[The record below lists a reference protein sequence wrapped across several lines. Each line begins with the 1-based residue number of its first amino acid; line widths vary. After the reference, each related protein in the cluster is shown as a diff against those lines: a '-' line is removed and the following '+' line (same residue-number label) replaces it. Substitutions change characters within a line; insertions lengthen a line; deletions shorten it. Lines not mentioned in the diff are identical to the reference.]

1 MQTTLLRH
9 AVLVSAVI
17 LALAGNV
24 QAQSSAPT
32 KLSGV
37 INDYTDAASPSGP
50 WHLVGEWSVRV
61 KGSSGKA
68 DFAVSLTMVRS
79 ASGSSPHTHHIG
91 LSDAEVSELP
101 NGFRLTGPA
110 VITSNG
116 ATAGFTGSDVVIDI
130 VGNTALPFANVK
142 ILFGGAAVA
151 HFGDQPL
158 DGVVTVKP

>member
-1 MQTTLLRH
+1 MQTTLLH
-9 AVLVSAVI
+9 CAVLLSAVT
-17 LALAGNV
+17 LALAGSA

-61 KGSSGKA
+61 KGASGKA

-79 ASGSSPHTHHIG
+79 ATGSSPHTHHVG
-91 LSDAEVSELP
+91 LVNAEVTVLP
-101 NGFRLTGPA
+101 NGYRLTGPA

-130 VGNTALPFANVK
+130 VGSTALPFANVK
-142 ILFGGAAVA
+142 IVFGGAAVG

-158 DGVVTVKP
+158 DGVVTVRP